1 MKVLVTGSAGRVGR
15 AIYIKL
21 MAQHQ
26 VVGIDKTP
34 CSTADFVGDIRDSQL
49 LNEALQGVEVI
60 IHTAALHAPHVGRV
74 EDSAFQRI
82 NVDATEQ
89 LALAGINADIKH
101 FVFTST
107 TALYGYASTPKG
119 MAGWVTEKTQPQPK
133 SVYHHS
139 KIIAEQKLAEIAK
152 RFNLP
157 VTVLQMSRCF
167 PEPADLMAVYRLTRG
182 IDARDVASAHLCAI
196 EKRLPGFQRFI
207 VSGATPF
214 SPADCKRLYLN
225 AAEIISERCP
235 GLLSAFE
242 QRGWA
247 LPDSLDRVYDSSA
260 AQLHLGWRSEHGF
273 EQVLEMLDAEFAEV
287 LPAINQNRDTQTQ

>member
-21 MAQHQ
+21 MAHHQ
-26 VVGIDKTP
+26 VVGFDKTP

-49 LNEALQGVEVI
+49 LNQALHGVEVI

-74 EDSAFQRI
+74 DDCAFHSI

-89 LALAGINADIKH
+89 LALAGIDAGVKH

-107 TALYGYASTPKG
+107 TALYGYASTPEG
-119 MAGWVTEKTQPQPK
+119 VAGWVTENTQPQPK
-133 SVYHHS
+133 SIYHHS
-139 KIIAEQKLAEIAK
+139 KILAEQKLAEIAK
-152 RFNLP
+152 RFDLP

-182 IDARDVASAHLCAI
+182 IDARDVASAHLCAV
-196 EKRLPGFQRFI
+196 EKRLSGFQRFI
-207 VSGATPF
+207 VSGETPF

-225 AAEIISERCP
+225 AAEMISERCP

-242 QRGWA
+242 QRDWA

-260 AQLHLGWRSEHGF
+260 AAQHLGWRSEHGF
-273 EQVLEMLDAEFAEV
+273 EQVLQMLDAEFAEV
-287 LPAINQNRDTQTQ
+287 LPAINQYRDTRAQ

>member
-21 MAQHQ
+21 MREHQ
-26 VVGIDKTP
+26 VIGFDKTP

-49 LNEALQGVEVI
+49 LSRALDGVEVI
-60 IHTAALHAPHVGRV
+60 VHTAALHAPHVGV
-74 EDSAFQRI
+74 VDDDAFQSI

-89 LALAGINADIKH
+89 VALMGVKAGIRH

-119 MAGWVTEKTQPQPK
+119 VAGWVTEHTQPQPK
-133 SVYHHS
+133 SIYHHS
-139 KIIAEQKLAEIAK
+139 KIRAERTLADIAREF
-152 RFNLP
+152 RLP

-196 EKRLPGFQRFI
+196 KKRLPGFKRFI
-207 VSGATPF
+207 ISGATPF
-214 SPADCKRLYLN
+214 SRDDQAGLFQQASKV
-225 AAEIISERCP
+225 IIEKCP
-235 GLLSAFE
+235 QLLLAFE

-260 AQLHLGWRSEHGF
+260 AQQQLGWQPGYGYEH
-273 EQVLEMLDAEFAEV
+273 VLQMLDAETAEV
-287 LPAINQNRDTQTQ
+287 LPVIKHKD